1 MVFTKTTRQR
11 EKYIS
16 NVFLE
21 GIEGGGGATEVEEE
35 ELSEEVEE
43 DEGIGATLVDELDVV
58 EELEGTAATGI
69 STTGL
74 KYENLKLTF

>member
-1 MVFTKTTRQR
+1 MGK
-11 EKYIS
+11 IS

-21 GIEGGGGATEVEEE
+21 GIEGGGGATEVDE

-43 DEGIGATLVDELDVV
+43 DEGIGSGTTLVDELD
-58 EELEGTAATGI
+58 ELDELDGTAATGI

-74 KYENLKLTF
+74 KYENLL

>member
-1 MVFTKTTRQR
+1 MGK
-11 EKYIS
+11 IS

-21 GIEGGGGATEVEEE
+21 GIEGGGGATEVDE

-43 DEGIGATLVDELDVV
+43 DEGIGSGTTLVDELDEVD
-58 EELEGTAATGI
+58 ELDGTAATGI

-74 KYENLKLTF
+74 KYENLL

>member
-1 MVFTKTTRQR
+1 MGK
-11 EKYIS
+11 IS

-21 GIEGGGGATEVEEE
+21 GIEGGGGATEVDE

-43 DEGIGATLVDELDVV
+43 DEGIGSGTTLVDELD
-58 EELEGTAATGI
+58 ELDEVDELDGTAATGI

-74 KYENLKLTF
+74 KYENLL